1 MTVRFSPCGEW
12 VGGIRTDV
20 VLFKYSK
27 YYCWRATTA
36 MSAGGSVGTWL
47 EARSINNRF
56 VENGHGKRRSR
67 CGHSATTC
75 PRRERLPLHPPCL
88 EMLLTVRGHTLNFLQ
103 HGLLIVSCSVC
114 RTYSVLSTHV
124 FRVLLVL
131 RHGLLGGTE
140 LDWRSV
146 VKPQGTH
153 MKFEMRCS

>member
-27 YYCWRATTA
+27 YYCWKATTA

-56 VENGHGKRRSR
+56 EENGHGKRRNR

-75 PRRERLPLHPPCL
+75 PRTTAITPALSCDVAHRSGAHTQFPATWPANCL
-88 EMLLTVRGHTLNFLQ
+88 LLTVQDVWRPFNACIPCASCHLCCAMVFLV
-103 HGLLIVSCSVC
+103 G
-114 RTYSVLSTHV
+114 RN
-124 FRVLLVL
+124 
-131 RHGLLGGTE
+131 
-140 LDWRSV
+140 
-146 VKPQGTH
+146 
-153 MKFEMRCS
+153 